1 MRASNL
7 SAKDRAAKDRVI
19 VALDYPTIGR
29 ARAVVEAL
37 GDSASFFKIG
47 HQLAFAGG
55 LALVPELKRAG
66 KRVFLDLKLLDI
78 DNTIRGGVASVA
90 ELGADMLTLHAYP
103 KTMAAAVEAKANNA
117 KAAELT
123 LLGVTVLTSM
133 DDEDLK
139 DAGYAMTASQL
150 VAKRAAQ
157 ALQAGMDGL
166 VCSPL
171 EAEAVRAIVGD
182 ELTLVVPGIRPKGS
196 DAGDQKRVMT
206 PAQALSAG
214 ADYLVIGRPITASD
228 DPKSSLEHIIE
239 EMEG

>member
-7 SAKDRAAKDRVI
+7 PAKDRVI

-29 ARAVVEAL
+29 ASAAVEAL

-78 DNTIRGGVASVA
+78 DNTIRGGVSSVA

-103 KTMAAAVEAKANNA
+103 KAMAAAVEAKANSR
-117 KAAELT
+117 KAADLA

-133 DDEDLK
+133 DDEDLA
-139 DAGYAMTASQL
+139 DAGYAMSASQL
-150 VAKRAAQ
+150 VVKRARQ
-157 ALQAGMDGL
+157 AAACGMDGL

-171 EAEAVRAIVGD
+171 EAKTVRAEIGD
-182 ELTLVVPGIRPKGS
+182 DLALVVPGIRPAGS
-196 DAGDQKRVMT
+196 DSGDQKRVMT
-206 PAQALSAG
+206 PTQAMKAG
-214 ADYLVIGRPITASD
+214 ADYLVIGRPITAAA
-228 DPKSSLEHIIE
+228 DPKSSLERITE
-239 EMEG
+239 EMEGV